1 MSKHKGLAKEFKIP
15 TMGINHEFF
24 RIRRAQ
30 ESGELPTSA
39 EVLPGDAHLSPF
51 VGQLFFPHMNS
62 VYLVLYIYVYITCS
76 YLVHHQLQSKLEEI
90 KMSSTY

>member
-1 MSKHKGLAKEFKIP
+1 MSKGLAKEFKTP

-30 ESGELPTSA
+30 ESGESPTSA

-51 VGQLFFPHMNS
+51 VGQLFF
-62 VYLVLYIYVYITCS
+62 LT
-76 YLVHHQLQSKLEEI
+76 
-90 KMSSTY
+90 